1 MASKLRLRFP
11 ELLDHAGITAWGLHK
26 QSNGRIT
33 APTAYRLVRSKGALI
48 TFHRETL
55 EALCD
60 VLGVSVFDLWEEKG
74 SRGGSKSGPSKR
86 ASTMPKKAAKSS
98 RNAAKSAKK
107 APAKRGAR
115 KATAKRPTKR

>member
-11 ELLDHAGITAWGLHK
+11 ELLEHAGITAWGLHK

-33 APTAYRLVRSKGALI
+33 APTAYRLVRNKGAMM

-74 SRGGSKSGPSKR
+74 SRSGTKSAPAKR
-86 ASTMPKKAAKSS
+86 SAAAPKKAAKK
-98 RNAAKSAKK
+98 AAKSAKK
-107 APAKRGAR
+107 APVKRGAK
-115 KATAKRPTKR
+115 KATAKSKKR